1 MIMGWH
7 EHFNSLAK
15 CSNSGNYEQEH
26 QNLSTADIEEIQ
38 SICEYS
44 NIDNLSVTLE
54 DVSSAIAELN
64 RRKSAD
70 VYGLTAEHLL
80 YGGTSLLHYITDIIQ
95 AIFDVG
101 EIPDMLKRGILSPVY
116 KNKGSQKEAKNY
128 RGITVTPVLSKLI
141 ELLIRN
147 KIRPKIDSSQ
157 NTMQRGFTSHSSSVN
172 CALLVEEFVRDCR
185 DNNKTAYVAFLDA
198 KAAFDVVSHN
208 ILFRKLYNIG
218 NEGKCWMVL
227 RNLYKDA
234 SSVAK
239 WNGLLSD
246 SFKIE
251 QGVRQGGVLSADLYK
266 VYVNDLL

>member
-1 MIMGWH
+1 M
-7 EHFNSLAK
+7 
-15 CSNSGNYEQEH
+15 
-26 QNLSTADIEEIQ
+26 
-38 SICEYS
+38 
-44 NIDNLSVTLE
+44 TLE

-116 KNKGSQKEAKNY
+116 KNKGSQKEATNY

-157 NTMQRGFTSHSSSVN
+157 NTMQKNVWAESMLSDGGKFLPTFANERVSKHY
-172 CALLVEEFVRDCR
+172 CCI
-185 DNNKTAYVAFLDA
+185 DNNPNAIHYMITKYCLPSLLNDIVKQHWYLC
-198 KAAFDVVSHN
+198 
-208 ILFRKLYNIG
+208 LYRKRASPHTS
-218 NEGKCWMVL
+218 VL
-227 RNLYKDA
+227 RTITL
-234 SSVAK
+234 
-239 WNGLLSD
+239 
-246 SFKIE
+246 
-251 QGVRQGGVLSADLYK
+251 VL
-266 VYVNDLL
+266 VYTNTLR